1 MKSDVASHQKAQV
14 HCAFVSQRFKITQT
28 SLHYKA
34 TQVIFQ
40 QITLLAFAGMEKKRR
55 VATVMFLKIRLCTAV
70 ARG

>member
-1 MKSDVASHQKAQV
+1 MPHNQKVQA
-14 HCAFVSQRFKITQT
+14 HCAFVSLRFKITQT

-34 TQVIFQ
+34 TQVIFL
-40 QITLLAFAGMEKKRR
+40 QITLLAFAGREKKKKKKR